1 MGSLDDGGAGWLE
14 RAARTRA
21 AASFREPLAA
31 AAIRALSDL
40 SAVDADLF
48 AQCLGECVPFA
59 CALVAVGRDPV
70 ARELAE
76 LFAGPIA
83 DVVAGGFVASKNI
96 YVGRETDAE
105 DGAGGAAGGDD
116 DAEDG
121 APVTPES
128 NSPGTSGD
136 DGPSALEPNDDV
148 EERAADPA

>member
-1 MGSLDDGGAGWLE
+1 M
-14 RAARTRA
+14 
-21 AASFREPLAA
+21 
-31 AAIRALSDL
+31 SDL

-48 AQCLGECVPFA
+48 AQCLGECVQFA

-83 DVVAGGFVASKNI
+83 DVVAPFVASKNI
-96 YVGRETDAE
+96 VGRETDAE
-105 DGAGGAAGGDD
+105 DEAAGGDD
-116 DAEDG
+116 DAEVAAAG
-121 APVTPES
+121 ADDDAALEY

-136 DGPSALEPNDDV
+136 DGPGALEPNDDE